1 MKIENMKIFLT
12 VAQTLNINKAAD
24 ELFLSHQNLSFI
36 IKNMEKE
43 LGMTLFIRSKKGLQL
58 TEDGA
63 DFLHIVQPIVT
74 SYENFLNVKAEK
86 NMLPVLN
93 VYTTPTLSAYISN
106 LLDVSFDEVCFLSMH
121 KRNVN
126 EMIDMLESNHQGVFL
141 IPIYNGYP
149 QIAADWKNKIV
160 LLNDSAALIAHK
172 DSVLIN
178 GMQNRADFSKLPL
191 ITSSYYLQSIE
202 NRMIINIDSIP
213 TCKKVMRE
221 KGFAYSATQWVFE
234 TFFAPDGN
242 WQLLGKETS
251 KIEYTVIM
259 NIPSHLKRI
268 ATDKFIPVLQELF
281 TLRME
286 EA

>member
-1 MKIENMKIFLT
+1 
-12 VAQTLNINKAAD
+12 
-24 ELFLSHQNLSFI
+24 
-36 IKNMEKE
+36 
-43 LGMTLFIRSKKGLQL
+43 MTLFVGISPGGKSCA
-58 TEDGA
+58 A
-63 DFLHIVQPIVT
+63 DDAVMFWL
-74 SYENFLNVKAEK
+74 F
-86 NMLPVLN
+86 
-93 VYTTPTLSAYISN
+93 
-106 LLDVSFDEVCFLSMH
+106 
-121 KRNVN
+121 
-126 EMIDMLESNHQGVFL
+126 
-141 IPIYNGYP
+141 YP
-149 QIAADWKNKIV
+149 QK
-160 LLNDSAALIAHK
+160 
-172 DSVLIN
+172 
-178 GMQNRADFSKLPL
+178 ADFSKLPL

-234 TFFAPDGN
+234 TFFAPDGD

>member
-1 MKIENMKIFLT
+1 
-12 VAQTLNINKAAD
+12 
-24 ELFLSHQNLSFI
+24 
-36 IKNMEKE
+36 
-43 LGMTLFIRSKKGLQL
+43 MTLFIRSKKGLQL

-149 QIAADWKNKIV
+149 QIAADWKNKIHSDV
-160 LLNDSAALIAHK
+160 DLQKKKLVIYE
-172 DSVLIN
+172 
-178 GMQNRADFSKLPL
+178 SK
-191 ITSSYYLQSIE
+191 
-202 NRMIINIDSIP
+202 IIYPQKI
-213 TCKKVMRE
+213 K
-221 KGFAYSATQWVFE
+221 
-234 TFFAPDGN
+234 
-242 WQLLGKETS
+242 QLL
-251 KIEYTVIM
+251 IE
-259 NIPSHLKRI
+259 L
-268 ATDKFIPVLQELF
+268 
-281 TLRME
+281 
-286 EA
+286 